1 MQTSHH
7 FRRHLT
13 ALLVLSAL
21 LAGCASTG
29 PTMEQATARIQ
40 TPEQWQHAA
49 ANQADSHRASSL
61 STANS
66 KWWEAFHE
74 QRLNQLV
81 ESALEKN
88 NTLASAGYKLYQ
100 AQLSAG
106 LAQNERYPSISASA
120 GASSSRSLDSSSATS
135 TRNFSS
141 GLSVSY
147 TLDLWGKLAKANSIK
162 QWEAQASEQD
172 LLSTKLT
179 IESSVSKLYWQLAYL
194 NQRVRIG
201 EQSIAYARKTLDLV
215 RVQYRAGAVS
225 KLDVI
230 TAERSLSSQEA
241 SLDALKQEREVA
253 RNAMAILF
261 DAPPSAHISDEPQ
274 NLANAALP
282 SIAAGIPAQ
291 VIASRPDLIASELR
305 LRQALGNI
313 DVARA
318 NFYPNFTLTGN
329 IGTGSSSLSDILSN
343 PVGSLALNLALPF
356 LNWNEHQLNLKI
368 SKAAY
373 EQASINHRQTVYTAL
388 QEIENALSAHTLYA
402 TQAQKEAKSLANARE
417 AERLYEVRYRAGADS
432 LKNWLDAQEARRQ
445 AELAHLATRY
455 NQYINYID
463 LMLALGG

>member
-1 MQTSHH
+1 MQTSQH
-7 FRRHLT
+7 FRRHIT

-21 LAGCASTG
+21 LTGCASTG

-40 TPEQWQHAA
+40 TPVQWQHADQ
-49 ANQADSHRASSL
+49 NRTSSL

-66 KWWEAFHE
+66 KWWEAFRE
-74 QRLNQLV
+74 PRLNQLV

-106 LAQNERYPSISASA
+106 LAQNERYPSVSGSAS
-120 GASSSRSLDSSSATS
+120 GSSSRSLDSSSATS
-135 TRNFSS
+135 TRHFSS

-147 TLDLWGKLAKANSIK
+147 TLDLWGKLAKTSSIK

-172 LLSTKLT
+172 LLSTQLT
-179 IESSVSKLYWQLAYL
+179 IEGSVSKLYWQLAYL
-194 NQRVRIG
+194 NQRVRMG
-201 EQSIAYARKTLDLV
+201 EQSIVYARKTLDLV
-215 RVQYRAGAVS
+215 RVQHRAGAVS
-225 KLDVI
+225 KLEVI
-230 TAERSLSSQEA
+230 TAERNLTSQEA

-274 NLANAALP
+274 NLPNSALP
-282 SIAAGIPAQ
+282 SISAGIPAE

-329 IGTGSSSLSDILSN
+329 IGTGSSSLSEILSN
-343 PVGSLALNLALPF
+343 PVGSVALNLALPF
-356 LNWNEHQLNLKI
+356 LNWNENQLNLKI

-373 EQASINHRQTVYTAL
+373 EQTAINHRQTVYTAL
-388 QEIENALSAHTLYA
+388 QEVENALSAHALYA
-402 TQAQKEAKSLANARE
+402 AQAQKEAKSLANARE

-445 AELAHLATRY
+445 AELSHLAIRY
-455 NQYINYID
+455 NQYVNYID